1 MFKKLITSILF
12 SLILGNAY
20 AVTDKKNPIVIMKT
34 TRGPIEIELFEKKA
48 PVTVKNFLG
57 YVKDGTYN
65 GTIFHRI
72 IKDFIIQ
79 GGHYDVKL
87 TPRKRKKPI
96 INEASNG
103 LRNAKGTLSMSRRVG
118 KDTATNQFFINVR
131 DNKVLNHVDK
141 TDQGYGYAVFGKI
154 IKGYDI
160 MEKLNKVPTRRKGV
174 FPKLPVKNVVIDS
187 IKLKSK

>member
-1 MFKKLITSILF
+1 MFNTLIISILF

-20 AVTDKKNPIVIMKT
+20 GNTDEKNPIVVMKT
-34 TRGPIEIELFEKKA
+34 TRGPIEIELFKKKA

-57 YVKDGTYN
+57 YVKEGSYN

-87 TPRKRKKPI
+87 TPRKRKMPI

-103 LRNAKGTLSMSRRVG
+103 LRNTKGTLSMSRRVG

-160 MEKLNKVPTRRKGV
+160 MEKLNKAPTRRKGV
-174 FPKLPVKNVVIDS
+174 FPKLPLKNIVIDS
-187 IKLKSK
+187 IELKSK